1 MMELA
6 MQFGADLHLE
16 QSVRINFAL
25 TKNLVIKLYYIHHN
39 RVICHPWSW
48 PVCAEAR
55 LK

>member
-1 MMELA
+1 MMKLA

-16 QSVRINFAL
+16 QSVRIYFAL
-25 TKNLVIKLYYIHHN
+25 IKHLVINLYYIDHD

-55 LK
+55 RK